1 MGLIAYVVLCITVPF
16 SAAMAH
22 AILLDSRPGLNDAVP
37 EGETRIVLRFNSRI
51 DAGRSRLILAGQDR
65 AQAPLP
71 IAPGSQA
78 DVLTA
83 VASLTPGQ
91 YTLRWQV
98 LALDGHIPRG
108 EVPFT
113 VRAQRSARAE

>member
-1 MGLIAYVVLCITVPF
+1 MRLIAYVALYLIVPF
-16 SAAMAH
+16 SPATAH

-51 DAGRSRLILAGQDR
+51 DAGRSRLILTGRDR

-71 IAPGSQA
+71 IAPGFPA
-78 DVLTA
+78 DVLAA
-83 VASLTPGQ
+83 VASLTPGE
-91 YTLRWQV
+91 YSLRWQV
-98 LALDGHIPRG
+98 LALDGHITRG